1 MDWFLYDSGL
11 RHEGFKSGWGE
22 GGGGC
27 GGGGGGGAGGANP
40 WLLTFGEGNS
50 VTGTKQASI
59 LLLMVGQNNRMSEK
73 L

>member
-22 GGGGC
+22 G
-27 GGGGGGGAGGANP
+27 GGANP

>member
-1 MDWFLYDSGL
+1 MIVASVMGGV
-11 RHEGFKSGWGE
+11 RV
-22 GGGGC
+22 GGGKG
-27 GGGGGGGAGGANP
+27 GGANP

-50 VTGTKQASI
+50 VTGTKQAST

>member
-22 GGGGC
+22 GGGG
-27 GGGGGGGAGGANP
+27 GGGGGANP